1 MGLGPVRG
9 ELGDIGG
16 GEQAPAGGTGT
27 AVGGQVRVATLAV
40 QAVRAGDPPGHL
52 PHASCYCSLKSGS
65 NDHGEMSIV
74 VTKN

>member
-1 MGLGPVRG
+1 MARQPPAHRPAVEAVDCRRGVGLGPVRG

-40 QAVRAGDPPGHL
+40 RAVRAGDPPGHL
-52 PHASCYCSLKSGS
+52 PHASC
-65 NDHGEMSIV
+65 
-74 VTKN
+74 